1 MLAYQFNLPVDE
13 QAVRELQTDEK
24 SRRGPLLEAVEQ
36 INRELGRG
44 RAGEDWFLFV
54 FRKSADGLTMIAVS
68 RKWELNPETVEA
80 ALRDFFRE
88 ADIRAWKCTFARCTR
103 DPAGTPFSASTA
115 APGS

>member
-1 MLAYQFNLPVDE
+1 MWYTKSIFNVNFETEEWSMLAYQFNLPVDE

-54 FRKSADGLTMIAVS
+54 FRKSADGLTILK
-68 RKWELNPETVEA
+68 R
-80 ALRDFFRE
+80 
-88 ADIRAWKCTFARCTR
+88 
-103 DPAGTPFSASTA
+103 
-115 APGS
+115 